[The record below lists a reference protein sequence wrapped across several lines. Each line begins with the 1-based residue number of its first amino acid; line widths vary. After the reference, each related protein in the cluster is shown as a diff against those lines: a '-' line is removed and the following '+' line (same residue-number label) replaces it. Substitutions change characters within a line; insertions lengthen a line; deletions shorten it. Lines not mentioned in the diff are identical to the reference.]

1 MNLLHRLVCRSAL
14 WRWTV
19 ELWLIPWAL
28 EGLDPGEDVLE
39 LGPGPGLTTDVLRER
54 AARLTAVELD
64 PRLATSLRERMK
76 NTNVDVVQADAT
88 AMPFPDGSFSAVLS
102 FTMLHHVPSVTLQD
116 QLLAEAWRVLR
127 PGGVFAGT
135 DTAPGVLLRLT
146 HIGDTMVRVDPV
158 TLGQRLETAGFDEV
172 EVQKRLGEF
181 RFRAIRRIVDESYD
195 NAEDLLV
202 RNRTLLD
209 KLSKELIEVETVDAK
224 HLLRLIEE
232 YAVEEDL
239 SCEQPVISL
248 SGHRG

>member
-1 MNLLHRLVCRSAL
+1 L
-14 WRWTV
+14 
-19 ELWLIPWAL
+19 
-28 EGLDPGEDVLE
+28 
-39 LGPGPGLTTDVLRER
+39 GPGLTTDVLRER

-224 HLLRLIEE
+224 HLIRLIEE
-232 YAVEEDL
+232 YAVDEIHVDGP
-239 SCEQPVISL
+239 SRNGHPD
-248 SGHRG
+248 GHRE